1 MLKYIIGI
9 LGGMMFSLP
18 WLLVST
24 YFNISF
30 GYLSFLIV
38 IGIILGY
45 KIVNKDIYNDIKT
58 RSYLALSSILIALLN
73 LLLIIPLIVMLKNGI
88 YNVKEFFKL
97 LYSSKQYINSLLL
110 NITVTFCMT
119 LIPALLISLD
129 FKIKNS
135 QKTELEIFIEEIEDI
150 FNRYNAKSKESAISK
165 KVIKKD
171 INNISFSRIKKI
183 FYLDFI
189 RNIYVNSVYDKW
201 YFSSN
206 GKLNSKFGFTI
217 LICILI
223 SFIFIWNLNVKGI
236 TDFRATDFS
245 IVSFLLKIELS

>member
-119 LIPALLISLD
+119 LIPALLISL
-129 FKIKNS
+129 ILRL
-135 QKTELEIFIEEIEDI
+135 KTH
-150 FNRYNAKSKESAISK
+150 K
-165 KVIKKD
+165 KQ
-171 INNISFSRIKKI
+171 N
-183 FYLDFI
+183 
-189 RNIYVNSVYDKW
+189 
-201 YFSSN
+201 
-206 GKLNSKFGFTI
+206 
-217 LICILI
+217 
-223 SFIFIWNLNVKGI
+223 
-236 TDFRATDFS
+236 
-245 IVSFLLKIELS
+245 